1 MRLLELFGQQG
12 LTRNQRLSHFFALGC
27 AGFALL
33 VGLNL
38 RSSLLYETLEYFDPE
53 AGIRANYPAGWLI
66 DIDGENYI
74 FRAQDTA
81 QIGYRTT
88 LQLGTL
94 PIAAGMTARNVL
106 DDLILVRSNR
116 LSNFDVQ
123 ERTLDDFILPN
134 GEAASM
140 MEYSFVFRERNPFQE
155 SIPIVVLG
163 RDLLVIRRGQAILIT
178 YLADASIYQANL
190 DIFDRFLASLNF

>member
-1 MRLLELFGQQG
+1 M
-12 LTRNQRLSHFFALGC
+12 
-27 AGFALL
+27 
-33 VGLNL
+33 
-38 RSSLLYETLEYFDPE
+38 
-53 AGIRANYPAGWLI
+53 
-66 DIDGENYI
+66 
-74 FRAQDTA
+74 
-81 QIGYRTT
+81 
-88 LQLGTL
+88 
-94 PIAAGMTARNVL
+94 
-106 DDLILVRSNR
+106 
-116 LSNFDVQ
+116 
-123 ERTLDDFILPN
+123 LPN